1 MNVIHQI
8 LHAVGKFLGVGLRHA
23 VSVAVAG
30 LGDAL
35 LDNDDVITSVSH
47 ARAVRVRV
55 MMAVRVEG
63 WVQGCVQ
70 SKATVCV
77 CTRAC
82 VCICV
87 FVCEGLYIYIYV

>member
-23 VSVAVAG
+23 VSVAVAS

-47 ARAVRVRV
+47 ACAVGVRV
-55 MMAVRVEG
+55 MMGVRVEG
-63 WVQGCVQ
+63 WGQGCVQ
-70 SKATVCV
+70 SKGDCL
-77 CTRAC
+77 C
-82 VCICV
+82 
-87 FVCEGLYIYIYV
+87 LYSCLCLYLRFCMRGFAYII